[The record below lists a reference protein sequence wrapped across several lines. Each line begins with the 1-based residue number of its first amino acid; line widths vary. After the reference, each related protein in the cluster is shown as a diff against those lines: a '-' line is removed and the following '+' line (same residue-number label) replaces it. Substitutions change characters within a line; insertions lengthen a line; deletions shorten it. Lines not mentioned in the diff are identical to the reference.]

1 MKPRCIKVAVLSA
14 FVLTSPLLI
23 FAAGQPKLRLTSQS
37 EMQNLAGATRAVQ
50 QGKGSGMTRNHAAI
64 PAGASRSQA
73 ATNRSDSALR
83 K

>member
-1 MKPRCIKVAVLSA
+1 MKSQCIKAAVLSA

-23 FAAGQPKLRLTSQS
+23 FAAGQPKLRETSQS
-37 EMQNLAGATRAVQ
+37 DTQNLAGSIRAVQ

-64 PAGASRSQA
+64 PAGARSLQA
-73 ATNRSDSALR
+73 APNRTDSALR